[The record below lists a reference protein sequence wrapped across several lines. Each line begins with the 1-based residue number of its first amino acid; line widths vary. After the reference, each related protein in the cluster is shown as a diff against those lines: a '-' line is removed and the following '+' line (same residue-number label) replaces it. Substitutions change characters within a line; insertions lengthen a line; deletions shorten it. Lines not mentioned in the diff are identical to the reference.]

1 MPLTL
6 LLADDHEIVR
16 LGLRALLTNEPDF
29 RLVGE
34 ASDGLEVLRLADQL
48 KPNVLIL
55 DLMMPRMNGL
65 EVARQLTA
73 RPRAP
78 RIVILSMHADK
89 AYAWEA
95 LRAGASAYVVK
106 DADSDEL
113 LQAIR
118 KAARGERYLSR
129 PFPPGTLES
138 LNGNGDGLP
147 DDPYQTLTLREREV
161 LQLTVEGHSG
171 QEISEILFISP
182 RTVESHR
189 ANLLRKLDL
198 RNLKQLIR
206 YALQRGLA
214 GAGQPGGDVLRQ

>member
-16 LGLRALLTNEPDF
+16 LGLRALLNNEPDF

-34 ASDGLEVLRLADQL
+34 ACDGLEVLRMADQL
-48 KPNVLIL
+48 KPNVVIL

-65 EVARQLTA
+65 EVARQLTT
-73 RPRAP
+73 RPRGP

-95 LRAGASAYVVK
+95 MRAGANAYVVK

-113 LQAIR
+113 LRAIR
-118 KAARGERYLSR
+118 KAAQGERYLSR
-129 PFPPGTLES
+129 PFPPDALQTFFR
-138 LNGNGDGLP
+138 NGDGLP
-147 DDPYQTLTLREREV
+147 EDPYQTLTLREREV
-161 LQLTVEGHSG
+161 LLLTAEGHSG

-206 YALQRGLA
+206 YAMQRGLV
-214 GAGQPGGDVLRQ
+214 GTVKLGGDEPSP